1 MSKRWLIFDDKY
13 SFLHSFLGVILRI
26 GAIEGLIGKVCSV
39 IGFTT
44 FLMYELID
52 NDNEIET
59 LGDVIELIIGYVL
72 TDIALT

>member
-1 MSKRWLIFDDKY
+1 MSRKLIIFDDKY
-13 SFLHSFLGVILRI
+13 SFLHSLLGVIFRI

-39 IGFTT
+39 IGFTA
-44 FLMYELID
+44 FLMYELIE
-52 NDNEIET
+52 NDDEVMV